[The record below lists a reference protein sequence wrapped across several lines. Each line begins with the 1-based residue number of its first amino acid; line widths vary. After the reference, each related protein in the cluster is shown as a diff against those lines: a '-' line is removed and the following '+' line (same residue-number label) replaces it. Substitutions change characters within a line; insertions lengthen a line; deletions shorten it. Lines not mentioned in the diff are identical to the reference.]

1 MTMDMT
7 SKAVAPQTLVEAHK
21 ALARI
26 RPGRQA
32 PLAQWLAYYQRSAA
46 LYAEVAE
53 IDRGHHHES
62 LYWADHERDRLKE
75 IKTQI
80 ATSEDQRSTRW

>member
-1 MTMDMT
+1 MDKPT
-7 SKAVAPQTLVEAHK
+7 EPVTPQTLAEAHEV
-21 ALARI
+21 LARV

-32 PLAQWLAYYQRSAA
+32 PLAEWLAYHQRSAV

-62 LYWADHERDRLKE
+62 LYWADHERERAKE
-75 IKTQI
+75 IKAQI
-80 ATSEDQRSTRW
+80 STCGNQKR

>member
-1 MTMDMT
+1 MTMNKT
-7 SKAVAPQTLVEAHK
+7 RKAVAPQTLVEAHE
-21 ALARI
+21 ALARV

-32 PLAQWLAYYQRSAA
+32 PLAQWLAYYQRSAD

-62 LYWADHERDRLKE
+62 LYWADHERDRAKE
-75 IKTQI
+75 IMAQI
-80 ATSEDQRSTRW
+80 FTSDDQ